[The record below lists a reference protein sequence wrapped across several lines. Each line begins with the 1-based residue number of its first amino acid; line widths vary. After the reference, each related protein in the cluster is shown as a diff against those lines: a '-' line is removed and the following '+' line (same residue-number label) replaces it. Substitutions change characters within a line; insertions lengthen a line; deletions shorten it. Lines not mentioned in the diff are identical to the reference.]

1 MNDVS
6 ISIKFT
12 AKIIQWFLNLF
23 EFQSVALFVKPAGP
37 TGIVLTQGDQIDMM
51 HGIHNMIQNLAA
63 SMNKTE
69 DEIITMIKITNP
81 VNPNEL

>member
-1 MNDVS
+1 MNDVP
-6 ISIKFT
+6 INIRFT
-12 AKIIQWFLNLF
+12 AKIIQFFLGLF
-23 EFQSVALFVKPAGP
+23 EFQSIALFVKPDGP
-37 TGIVLTQGDQIDMM
+37 TGIVLTEGNQIDMM

>member
-37 TGIVLTQGDQIDMM
+37 TGIVLTQGDRIDMM
-51 HGIHNMIQNLAA
+51 HGIHNMITDIAA
-63 SMNKTE
+63 SMDKSE
-69 DEIITMIKITNP
+69 DEVIALIKIANP
-81 VNPNEL
+81 ANPKEI

>member
-1 MNDVS
+1 MN
-6 ISIKFT
+6 
-12 AKIIQWFLNLF
+12 NY
-23 EFQSVALFVKPAGP
+23 SVAIYSF
-37 TGIVLTQGDQIDMM
+37 
-51 HGIHNMIQNLAA
+51 

>member
-37 TGIVLTQGDQIDMM
+37 TGIVLTQGDRIDMM
-51 HGIHNMIQNLAA
+51 HGIHNMITDIAA

-69 DEIITMIKITNP
+69 DEVIDLIKITNP
-81 VNPNEL
+81 TNSKEI

>member
-1 MNDVS
+1 MKGVPIN
-6 ISIKFT
+6 IRII
-12 AKIIQWFLNLF
+12 AKLIEWFINLF
-23 EFQSVALFVKPAGP
+23 EFESVALFVKPAGP